1 MTLVW
6 IILGTALILTS
17 VTIVL
22 WRQKQHWIQCK
33 TVMQHIIQLKSLIV
47 LVQKHRGMSASF
59 LQGEKKSLE
68 VIRQLEGQISPIIE
82 RLNSP
87 EIIQQQERWQGFT
100 DHWQR
105 LKKHA
110 TQLSVENSFNQH
122 TDLITNLLYL
132 LEDIAEKQGFNKSKL
147 TLLPNISLL
156 WRELPFTAEYIG
168 QSRALGMAI
177 TTAGVCT
184 QVDKVKLG
192 YLDTKITQLSAH
204 VFKQFKNHGLH
215 TSQQTQFINLAA
227 SNCSQLTNLIRNE
240 LLAVTTVNISPE
252 QYFTA
257 ATQSIDAINRLLDS
271 ELQMLS
277 EHLKNQY

>member
-1 MTLVW
+1 MTILWIFTGIALV
-6 IILGTALILTS
+6 
-17 VTIVL
+17 VTIVSSIM
-22 WRQKQHWIQCK
+22 WRQKQYWLQCK
-33 TVMQHIIQLKSLIV
+33 AVMQHIIQLKSLII
-47 LVQKHRGMSASF
+47 LVQKHRGMCASF

-82 RLNSP
+82 RLNRP
-87 EIIQQQERWQGFT
+87 EIINKQERWQGFT

-110 TQLSVENSFNQH
+110 TQLSVDGSFKQH

-132 LEDIAEKQGFNKSKL
+132 FEDIAEKQGFNKSKL
-147 TLLPNISLL
+147 TQVPNISLL

-192 YLDTKITQLSAH
+192 YLDTKITELSAH

-215 TSQQTQFINLAA
+215 TPQQTQFIQLAA
-227 SNCSQLTNLIRNE
+227 SYCNQLTKLIRNE
-240 LLAVTTVNISPE
+240 LLAVTTVTISPE
-252 QYFTA
+252 QYFTT
-257 ATQSIDAINRLLDS
+257 ATESIDAINRLLDS
-271 ELQMLS
+271 ELQALS
-277 EHLKNQY
+277 EHLKKQY

>member
-1 MTLVW
+1 
-6 IILGTALILTS
+6 
-17 VTIVL
+17 
-22 WRQKQHWIQCK
+22 
-33 TVMQHIIQLKSLIV
+33 MQHIIQLKSLIV

-59 LQGEKKSLE
+59 LQGEKKSFDVLRH
-68 VIRQLEGQISPIIE
+68 IEGQTTPIIE
-82 RLNSP
+82 RLDQS
-87 EIIQQQERWQGFT
+87 EIISQQERWQGFV

-110 TQLSVENSFNQH
+110 TQLSVDSSFKQH

-147 TLLPNISLL
+147 TQVPNISLL

-177 TTAGVCT
+177 TTVGICT

-192 YLDTKITQLSAH
+192 YLETKITELSSH
-204 VFKQFKNHGLH
+204 VFKQFKSYGLH
-215 TSQQTQFINLAA
+215 THQQTECIQMAA
-227 SNCSQLTNLIRNE
+227 NYCDRLSSVIRNE

-252 QYFTA
+252 QFFNTA
-257 ATQSIDAINRLLDS
+257 TESIDAINRLLDS
-271 ELQMLS
+271 ELQVLS